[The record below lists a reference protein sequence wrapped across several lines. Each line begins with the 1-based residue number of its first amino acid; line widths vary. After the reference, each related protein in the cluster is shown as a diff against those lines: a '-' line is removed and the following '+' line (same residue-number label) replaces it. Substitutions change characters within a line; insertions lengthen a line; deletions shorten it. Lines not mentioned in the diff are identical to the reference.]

1 MVHEI
6 KVGEGVW
13 FIPNDVVEEMIANP
27 PAPNTL
33 FDKPVVFADNPSKV
47 LSFQESM
54 SKYYGENLRQ

>member
-13 FIPNDVVEEMIANP
+13 FIPDDVVEEMIANP

-33 FDKPVVFADNPSKV
+33 FGRPVVFADEKPKS

-54 SKYYGENLRQ
+54 NKYNIENFRQ